1 MLKSIFTTDILNII
15 YDYADTIKRDQ
26 QERKKKINEIINRC
40 SELIIGSKSNLSE
53 IYSKRIVLG
62 VMKAKTKGARMRRCS
77 SRFEYPQYPFVEC
90 YCKYN
95 PLNYTDLTILD

>member
-40 SELIIGSKSNLSE
+40 SELIIESKSNLSE
-53 IYSKRIVLG
+53 IHSKRIVLG
-62 VMKAKTKGARMRRCS
+62 VMKAKTKGAIMRRCS
-77 SRFEYPQYPFVEC
+77 SRFDYIADPFTKC

-95 PLNYTDLTILD
+95 PPDYTDLTILD